1 MKFRYLGEAPNG
13 SIVQHGVEFSAGG
26 ISEVTEEAAIAV
38 LKGNR
43 FFEAVPDSLDE
54 VVSDDIEHVKRKPGR
69 PRKVEPDA
77 NE

>member
-26 ISEVTEEAAIAV
+26 ISEVTDGATIAI

-54 VVSDDIEHVKRKPGR
+54 ALDDIEHVKRKPGR